1 MTGRLFGI
9 LAVLIGSVF
18 VAPGAMAADDLTASS
33 PLVKGCEGCHG
44 ARGDSQKPE
53 VPRLNGQK
61 SDYILIRLKEFR
73 DPSRKQPHASPMTR
87 NAAASSNSDSVALAQ
102 YFSRQTPTPRSASG
116 IESQAGAEI
125 FLHGADPATPACA
138 ICHGP
143 DGDGLG
149 GTPRIAGQHRTYLM
163 QQLADFN
170 FAGRPGTVM
179 NRHTWDMTQQQMGE
193 LAAYLSNN

>member
-73 DPSRKQPHASPMTR
+73 DPSRKQPHASPMTTTVM
-87 NAAASSNSDSVALAQ
+87 ALPVSFGLSSTV
-102 YFSRQTPTPRSASG
+102 RKRRSA
-116 IESQAGAEI
+116 
-125 FLHGADPATPACA
+125 PMPK
-138 ICHGP
+138 
-143 DGDGLG
+143 
-149 GTPRIAGQHRTYLM
+149 
-163 QQLADFN
+163 
-170 FAGRPGTVM
+170 
-179 NRHTWDMTQQQMGE
+179 MTN
-193 LAAYLSNN
+193 ARV